1 MRPTVVALALAALV
15 AAPAAQEPA
24 ADELGRRIQ
33 ARYELVRDFTADF
46 TQTTRSALLPQTSV
60 ERGSVKL
67 RKPGLMRWEYVEPEK
82 KVAGSDGTDFYVYV
96 VADRVVTYTSLPKP
110 GEETTALL
118 FLSGRGNLA
127 TDYSAHMP
135 ADQPAGEWHLALTP
149 RRAQDEYLV
158 RHPGRRPPDA
168 ASAGPRNRRTRRR
181 PFNDPFHELPGERRA
196 QARRLPVHQTPRRGG
211 HPSLARTRSTA
222 I

>member
-149 RRAQDEYLV
+149 RRAQDEYSYVILV
-158 RHPGRRPPDA
+158 VDRQTLRLLGLE
-168 ASAGPRNRRTRRR
+168 TVE
-181 PFNDPFHELPGERRA
+181 HE
-196 QARRLPVHQTPRRGG
+196 GG
-211 HPSLARTRSTA
+211 RSTIRFTNYRENVGLKPADFQFTKPRGVEA
-222 I
+222 IRR